1 MKEKIAKIGWKNIVL
16 VVLAVLLVIS
26 ASQLHTLRK
35 EYKKVYS
42 QNMELNSKMAELKE
56 KNASLEAQIQS
67 EERCRHLI
75 QILLLR
81 RMIRKMLIQRR
92 MRIQRKIRIT
102 NCCTR

>member
-1 MKEKIAKIGWKNIVL
+1 MKDKIAKIGWKNIAL
-16 VVLAVLLVIS
+16 VILAVLLVIS

-67 EERCRHLI
+67 AGEMSSSDTDSASETDDT
-75 QILLLR
+75 
-81 RMIRKMLIQRR
+81 KDADSASNEDS
-92 MRIQRKIRIT
+92 KT
-102 NCCTR
+102 NSDN

>member
-67 EERCRHLI
+67 AGEMSSSDTDSASETDDT
-75 QILLLR
+75 
-81 RMIRKMLIQRR
+81 KDADSASNEDA
-92 MRIQRKIRIT
+92 KK
-102 NCCTR
+102 NSDN

>member
-16 VVLAVLLVIS
+16 VVLAVLLVIA

-67 EERCRHLI
+67 AGEMSSSDTDSASETDDT
-75 QILLLR
+75 
-81 RMIRKMLIQRR
+81 KDADSASNEDS
-92 MRIQRKIRIT
+92 KK
-102 NCCTR
+102 NSDN

>member
-67 EERCRHLI
+67 AGEMSSSDADFSSETDDT
-75 QILLLR
+75 
-81 RMIRKMLIQRR
+81 KDADSASNEDS
-92 MRIQRKIRIT
+92 KK
-102 NCCTR
+102 NSDN

>member
-1 MKEKIAKIGWKNIVL
+1 MKEKIAKIGWKNIAL

-67 EERCRHLI
+67 AGEMSSSDTDSASETDDT
-75 QILLLR
+75 
-81 RMIRKMLIQRR
+81 KDADSASNEDS
-92 MRIQRKIRIT
+92 KT
-102 NCCTR
+102 NSDN

>member
-42 QNMELNSKMAELKE
+42 QNMEVNSKMAELKE

-67 EERCRHLI
+67 AGEMSSSDTDSASETDDT
-75 QILLLR
+75 
-81 RMIRKMLIQRR
+81 KDADSASNEDS
-92 MRIQRKIRIT
+92 KK
-102 NCCTR
+102 NSDN

>member
-1 MKEKIAKIGWKNIVL
+1 MKEKIAKIGWKNIAL

-26 ASQLHTLRK
+26 VSQLHTLRK

-67 EERCRHLI
+67 AGEMSSSDTDSASETDDT
-75 QILLLR
+75 
-81 RMIRKMLIQRR
+81 KDADSASN
-92 MRIQRKIRIT
+92 KDSKT
-102 NCCTR
+102 NSDN

>member
-1 MKEKIAKIGWKNIVL
+1 MKEKIDKIGWKNIAL

-67 EERCRHLI
+67 AGEMSSSDTDSASETDDT
-75 QILLLR
+75 
-81 RMIRKMLIQRR
+81 KDADSASNEDS
-92 MRIQRKIRIT
+92 KK
-102 NCCTR
+102 NSDN

>member
-67 EERCRHLI
+67 AGEMSSSDTDSASETDDT
-75 QILLLR
+75 
-81 RMIRKMLIQRR
+81 KDADSASNEDP
-92 MRIQRKIRIT
+92 KK
-102 NCCTR
+102 NSDN

>member
-1 MKEKIAKIGWKNIVL
+1 MKEKIAKIGWKNIAL

-67 EERCRHLI
+67 AGEMSSSDTDSASEPDDT
-75 QILLLR
+75 
-81 RMIRKMLIQRR
+81 KDADSASNEDS
-92 MRIQRKIRIT
+92 KK
-102 NCCTR
+102 NSDN

>member
-1 MKEKIAKIGWKNIVL
+1 MKEKIAKIGWKNIAL

-67 EERCRHLI
+67 AGEMSSSDTDSASETDDT
-75 QILLLR
+75 
-81 RMIRKMLIQRR
+81 KDADSASN
-92 MRIQRKIRIT
+92 KDSKT
-102 NCCTR
+102 NLDN

>member
-1 MKEKIAKIGWKNIVL
+1 MKEKIAKIGWKNIAL

-26 ASQLHTLRK
+26 VSQLHTLRK

-67 EERCRHLI
+67 AGEMSSSDTDSASETDDTKDADSASNEES
-75 QILLLR
+75 
-81 RMIRKMLIQRR
+81 K
-92 MRIQRKIRIT
+92 T
-102 NCCTR
+102 NSDN

>member
-1 MKEKIAKIGWKNIVL
+1 MKEKIAKIGWKNIAL

-67 EERCRHLI
+67 AGEMSSSDTDSASETDDT
-75 QILLLR
+75 
-81 RMIRKMLIQRR
+81 KDADSASN
-92 MRIQRKIRIT
+92 KDSKT
-102 NCCTR
+102 NSDN

>member
-26 ASQLHTLRK
+26 SSQLHTLRK

-67 EERCRHLI
+67 AGEMSSSDTDSASETDDT
-75 QILLLR
+75 
-81 RMIRKMLIQRR
+81 KDADSASNEDS
-92 MRIQRKIRIT
+92 KK
-102 NCCTR
+102 NSDN

>member
-1 MKEKIAKIGWKNIVL
+1 MKEKIAKIGWKNIAL

-67 EERCRHLI
+67 AGEMSSSEEDSV
-75 QILLLR
+75 
-81 RMIRKMLIQRR
+81 KDS
-92 MRIQRKIRIT
+92 KT
-102 NCCTR
+102 NSDN

>member
-56 KNASLEAQIQS
+56 KNASMEAQIQS
-67 EERCRHLI
+67 AGEMSSSDTDSASETDDT
-75 QILLLR
+75 
-81 RMIRKMLIQRR
+81 KDADSASNEDS
-92 MRIQRKIRIT
+92 KK
-102 NCCTR
+102 NSDN

>member
-42 QNMELNSKMAELKE
+42 HNMELNSKMAELKE

-67 EERCRHLI
+67 AGEMSSSDTDSASETDDT
-75 QILLLR
+75 
-81 RMIRKMLIQRR
+81 KDADSASNEDS
-92 MRIQRKIRIT
+92 KK
-102 NCCTR
+102 NSDN

>member
-1 MKEKIAKIGWKNIVL
+1 MKEKIAKIGWKNIAL

-26 ASQLHTLRK
+26 VSQLHTLRK

-67 EERCRHLI
+67 AGEMSSSDTDSASETDDT
-75 QILLLR
+75 
-81 RMIRKMLIQRR
+81 KDADSASN
-92 MRIQRKIRIT
+92 KDSKT
-102 NCCTR
+102 KSDN

>member
-1 MKEKIAKIGWKNIVL
+1 MKEKSAKIGWKNIAL

-56 KNASLEAQIQS
+56 KNASLEAQVQS
-67 EERCRHLI
+67 AGEMSSSDTDSASETDDT
-75 QILLLR
+75 
-81 RMIRKMLIQRR
+81 KDADSASNEDS
-92 MRIQRKIRIT
+92 KK
-102 NCCTR
+102 NSDN

>member
-67 EERCRHLI
+67 AGEMSSSVTDSASETDDT
-75 QILLLR
+75 
-81 RMIRKMLIQRR
+81 KDADSASNEDS
-92 MRIQRKIRIT
+92 KK
-102 NCCTR
+102 NSDN

>member
-1 MKEKIAKIGWKNIVL
+1 MKEKIAKIGWKNIAL

-56 KNASLEAQIQS
+56 KNSSLEAQIQS
-67 EERCRHLI
+67 AGEMSSSDTDSASETDDTKDADSASNKDS
-75 QILLLR
+75 Q
-81 RMIRKMLIQRR
+81 
-92 MRIQRKIRIT
+92 T
-102 NCCTR
+102 NSDN

>member
-26 ASQLHTLRK
+26 VSQLHTLRK

-67 EERCRHLI
+67 AGEMSSSDTDSASETDDT
-75 QILLLR
+75 
-81 RMIRKMLIQRR
+81 KDADSASDEDS
-92 MRIQRKIRIT
+92 KT
-102 NCCTR
+102 NSDN